1 MSQTINIQ
9 LESKYLVDKAKG
21 NDRLAQKQLYEAYSP
36 AMLSVC
42 RLYINDLHFAEDVLL
57 KAFFKIFTNL
67 KSYSEENH
75 LYAWMRKIVVNE
87 CIDFLRSKTQKIT
100 FSDWDDTY
108 DSLDDISSEGL
119 FVEEQ
124 IQSFIDELPEGC
136 RMVFNLYVFEDY
148 GHQQIAEELDIS
160 VGTSK
165 SQLAY
170 AKKILKA
177 KLIKENY
184 DYAK

>member
-1 MSQTINIQ
+1 
-9 LESKYLVDKAKG
+9 
-21 NDRLAQKQLYEAYSP
+21 
-36 AMLSVC
+36 
-42 RLYINDLHFAEDVLL
+42 
-57 KAFFKIFTNL
+57 
-67 KSYSEENH
+67 
-75 LYAWMRKIVVNE
+75 
-87 CIDFLRSKTQKIT
+87 
-100 FSDWDDTY
+100 
-108 DSLDDISSEGL
+108 
-119 FVEEQ
+119 
-124 IQSFIDELPEGC
+124 
-136 RMVFNLYVFEDY
+136 MVFNLYVFEDY